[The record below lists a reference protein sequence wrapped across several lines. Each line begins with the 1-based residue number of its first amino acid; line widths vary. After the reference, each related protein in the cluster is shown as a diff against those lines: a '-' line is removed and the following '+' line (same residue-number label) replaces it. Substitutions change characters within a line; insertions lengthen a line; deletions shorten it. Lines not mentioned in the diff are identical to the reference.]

1 MRIQEEQ
8 NDVLTVKPFDNQLR
22 GSKALHPDLPQPPCV
37 VCMVGPAGS
46 GKSNLIL
53 RMIYG
58 NKKTPKCDPDNKH
71 YKFYRHFFDK
81 IYIFSPT
88 WQLDPKTTRCRIPD
102 DQIFE
107 DPKDYIEII
116 EEIVASQEDDIEEDG
131 KEDAPH
137 ILLVFSDLAGS
148 KLFSNN
154 RGILNRLAFNHRH
167 LKISC
172 ILDTQSLRQINNAFR
187 NNLSAVM
194 LFAGISNR
202 LELKKITE
210 EYLGRFTQEEA
221 RKILKYAFR
230 GKGFDFLYINNQK
243 RGKLYK
249 NFNPMVIDNDDS
261 DDSD

>member
-22 GSKALHPDLPQPPCV
+22 GSKTLHPDLPQPPCV

-131 KEDAPH
+131 KADAHDRAVNHPRRRAVEHGMYGSTHHRTVPH
-137 ILLVFSDLAGS
+137 VYTWCDNHIRRGS
-148 KLFSNN
+148 
-154 RGILNRLAFNHRH
+154 R
-167 LKISC
+167 
-172 ILDTQSLRQINNAFR
+172 
-187 NNLSAVM
+187 
-194 LFAGISNR
+194 
-202 LELKKITE
+202 
-210 EYLGRFTQEEA
+210 
-221 RKILKYAFR
+221 
-230 GKGFDFLYINNQK
+230 
-243 RGKLYK
+243 
-249 NFNPMVIDNDDS
+249 
-261 DDSD
+261 